1 MQEKGGKKAI
11 KKAIK
16 KEAALRAAPTSE
28 KLAIFVKKEIALVF
42 FTKVIKT
49 NMPKFVQQ
57 FVVTLF

>member
-1 MQEKGGKKAI
+1 MG
-11 KKAIK
+11 
-16 KEAALRAAPTSE
+16 AARSAAPTSE

-49 NMPKFVQQ
+49 EWPKFVQQ